1 MKKVLIGVFL
11 AALTLS
17 FNTQADNKTI
27 VNISSLAGL
36 SHIVGNGRTSF
47 GVHFNRGFYDYRGVR
62 YSSRSAY
69 LRAVANFE
77 RQRLLSQKQISSKGF
92 SGNTVVISNNSF
104 GIKSSGFRSQSAI
117 CY

>member
-1 MKKVLIGVFL
+1 MKKVLIGIFL
-11 AALTLS
+11 TALTLS
-17 FNTQADNKTI
+17 FNAHGDNKTI

-47 GVHFNRGFYDYRGVR
+47 GIHFNRGFYDYRDVR
-62 YSSRSAY
+62 YSSRAAY

-77 RQRLLSQKQISSKGF
+77 RQRLLSQKQLSSKGF

-104 GIKSSGFRSQSAI
+104 GIKSSSLRSRSAI